1 MTDCYGDTERWT
13 VSHKPHPRFPWVVK
27 HYLPKVGCIT
37 GGSIFPTWK
46 MAMEYANWCAEPQ
59 RAANCRAAA
68 GGNSAD
74 LRAILTYYLEAQA
87 KSAG

>member
-1 MTDCYGDTERWT
+1 
-13 VSHKPHPRFPWVVK
+13 
-27 HYLPKVGCIT
+27 
-37 GGSIFPTWK
+37 
-46 MAMEYANWCAEPQ
+46 MEYANWCAEPQ
-59 RAANCRAAA
+59 RAAIARAAA